1 MDPLRLGFVTGTTPD
16 KWAAAWRDQR
26 RGPLELVP
34 VSEAEQEPMLR
45 DGRLDMCLVRLPVDR
60 EGLHLVELYDE
71 VAVVVVP
78 RDHFA
83 TAGTEVELADLA
95 DEQLVLPHASGWT
108 PTADQLDWPPMSERE
123 AVEVV
128 ASGGGIAL
136 LPMSVARLLQR
147 KDVASRPVTDLPPTR
162 VGLAWLVDA
171 RRRADR
177 RRWSASSAAA
187 PVAARAADPRQRP
200 TRTAQGRAGRCDTRH
215 GLPGG

>member
-95 DEQLVLPHASGWT
+95 DEQLVLPHRLRLD
-108 PTADQLDWPPMSERE
+108 ADGRPARLACDERARGRSRWSPP
-123 AVEVV
+123 
-128 ASGGGIAL
+128 GGGIAL

-162 VGLAWLVDA
+162 VGLAWLVA
-171 RRRADR
+171 RDDEQTQAMVGVVRGRTGR
-177 RRWSASSAAA
+177 SS
-187 PVAARAADPRQRP
+187 R
-200 TRTAQGRAGRCDTRH
+200 G
-215 GLPGG
+215 